1 MGKVG
6 GRRGGT
12 NRLSDLAPD
21 RFFSARHVTFS
32 YPGRPVLTDLS
43 FTLRPG
49 LTLLRGGEDRGKTS
63 VLRLIAG
70 SLTPDAG
77 NVHRAAETVYFETPA
92 DPAHGAVVARAWLDA
107 QRSRFPAWQP
117 EVEADLIERF
127 GLAAHIDKP
136 MEMLSTGSRR
146 KVGLVAAA
154 ASGAALTLIDMP
166 FAALDASSGRVLTA
180 LLIDA
185 AASADR
191 AWVIADYE
199 CPAGLVNLTS
209 SAVIDLGD

>member
-12 NRLSDLAPD
+12 NRLSGLAPD
-21 RFFSARHVTFS
+21 RFFSASHVAFS

-70 SLTPDAG
+70 TLAPSAG
-77 NVHRAAETVYFETPA
+77 KVHRAAETVYFETPA
-92 DPAHGAVVARAWLDA
+92 DPAHDAVVVRAWLDA
-107 QRSRFPAWQP
+107 QRSRFTAWQP
-117 EVEADLIERF
+117 EVEADLIDRF

-136 MEMLSTGSRR
+136 MFMLSAGSRR

-154 ASGAALTLIDMP
+154 ASGAALTLIDTP
-166 FAALDASSGRVLTA
+166 FAALDAGSGRVLTA
-180 LLIDA
+180 LLIKA

-199 CPAGLVNLTS
+199 RRAGLASTAF